1 MDNLTAAGMAGA
13 YGTHRMNQW
22 EYLNEMQVLVRLFDE
37 KSTPALSEKARKDIR
52 KRIETLA
59 ALLNKEEPKKE
70 E

>member
-1 MDNLTAAGMAGA
+1 
-13 YGTHRMNQW
+13 MNQW